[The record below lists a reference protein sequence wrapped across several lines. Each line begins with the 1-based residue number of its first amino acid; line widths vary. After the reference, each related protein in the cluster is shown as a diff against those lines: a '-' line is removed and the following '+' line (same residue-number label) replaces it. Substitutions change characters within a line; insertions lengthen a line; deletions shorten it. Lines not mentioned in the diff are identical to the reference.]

1 MTVKMFIMITIDKND
16 IWMIIL
22 CALIFFGVLKKNYRI
37 HDLMLSFILQN
48 GNSIIKLAEL
58 DQHLIGSLTAEH
70 KAIYSFVFSDIKY
83 RQNIAGR

>member
-1 MTVKMFIMITIDKND
+1 MFVMITIDKND

-22 CALIFFGVLKKNYRI
+22 CALIFFFGVLKKTYRV

-58 DQHLIGSLTAEH
+58 DRHLIGSLTAEH

-83 RQNIAGR
+83 RQNIAKR